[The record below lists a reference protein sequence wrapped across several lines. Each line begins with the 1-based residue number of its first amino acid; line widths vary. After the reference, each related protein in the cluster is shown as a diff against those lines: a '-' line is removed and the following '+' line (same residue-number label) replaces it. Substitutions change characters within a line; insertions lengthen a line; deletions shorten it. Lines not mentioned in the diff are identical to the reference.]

1 MALTSVR
8 APSSTILLTHSQLQF
23 STGPF
28 HYSIR
33 MEGAVPHYELDSPEK
48 NLGDTLVWAFGTGR
62 VGQSYLFS
70 PKGGTFREARV
81 TYFSSLQNLG
91 FTPTRQFTTVKAPEE
106 AMYREVPPKEV
117 QLCFGCHTTASYTGA
132 RLEEENL
139 FLGITCEACH
149 GPAGEHVSTMQ
160 AVTLAGTDYSGP
172 RHIFS
177 PASLSPMDAVD
188 FCGACHATTWDV
200 ILSGIKGVSNARS
213 EPYRL
218 QLSKCWG
225 KGDTRLVCWSC
236 HDPHKQ
242 IASEPQ
248 SYDPVCVNCHGSRA
262 EGKSVPAAHRACPVG
277 TSACVSCHMQKVYV
291 PEMHFKFTDHKI
303 RIARSGDS
311 YQE

>member
-1 MALTSVR
+1 MALTSMR
-8 APSSTILLTHSQLQF
+8 APSSTVLLTHSQLQF

-28 HYSIR
+28 HYAIR
-33 MEGAVPHYELDSPEK
+33 MDGSVPRYEMSSPAK
-48 NLGDTLVWAFGTGR
+48 NLSDTLVWAFGTGR

-70 PKGGTFREARV
+70 PKGAGFRESRV

-91 FTPTRQFTTVKAPEE
+91 FTPTRQFTTVDSPEE
-106 AMYREVPPKEV
+106 AMYREVPAKEV
-117 QLCFGCHTTASYTGA
+117 QLCFGCHTTAAFTGA
-132 RLEEENL
+132 RLDEENL

-149 GPAGEHVSTMQ
+149 GPGSKHVSTMQ
-160 AVTLAGTDYSGP
+160 AVALADTDYAGP
-172 RHIFS
+172 RQIFS

-225 KGDTRLVCWSC
+225 KGDARLVCWSC

-242 IASEPQ
+242 ITSEPQ
-248 SYDPVCVNCHGSRA
+248 SYDHVCLNCHVRPAG
-262 EGKSVPAAHRACPVG
+262 GKPAPTAPRTCPVA
-277 TSACVSCHMQKVYV
+277 TSACVSCHMPKVYV
-291 PEMHFKFTDHKI
+291 PEMHFNFTDHKI
-303 RIARSGDS
+303 RVARPGDPF
-311 YQE
+311 Q